1 MSPTLC
7 KNRDGF
13 HSPEEYRSQQA
24 FINLSILFDLVEVSL
39 SKSLESLESIVIFTS
54 SASCRKRGTSL

>member
-7 KNRDGF
+7 KNRDVF

-24 FINLSILFDLVEVSL
+24 FINLSIPFDLVEVSL
-39 SKSLESLESIVIFTS
+39 SKSLESIVIFTS
-54 SASCRKRGTSL
+54 SASCLKRGTSL